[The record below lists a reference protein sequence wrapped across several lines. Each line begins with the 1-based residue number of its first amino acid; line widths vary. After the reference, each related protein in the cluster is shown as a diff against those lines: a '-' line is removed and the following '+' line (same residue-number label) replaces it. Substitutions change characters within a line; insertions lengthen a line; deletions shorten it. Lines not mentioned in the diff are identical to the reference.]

1 MRGAKTDAVF
11 ASNSDA
17 EFGAGSVDRAV
28 AGRRFLTQKSRRIL
42 AQNSVGRVGR
52 IGRGAEFASN
62 SAPFSASE
70 NGGWA

>member
-11 ASNSDA
+11 ASNSDT
-17 EFGAGSVDRAV
+17 EFGERTMGPLS
-28 AGRRFLTQKSRRIL
+28 
-42 AQNSVGRVGR
+42 
-52 IGRGAEFASN
+52 EFASN